1 MGEQAFTSMAAGED
15 AVDVPR
21 VGIGMLGYAFMGKAH
36 SNAYKTIPYMMYPPP
51 AIPEL
56 VAICG
61 RDQAAVAEAAARYG
75 FDRSY
80 TDWRA
85 MLEDDR
91 VQLFDNGGPND
102 AHAEPLGFGNARR
115 KHFRRAVA
123 ILEGDEVGTDLV
135 QGPYVVDRFLAV
147 MHAAVAHTRPVIV
160 GPVGVRAGTVERHRG
175 LVEPWTT
182 ENTVIDRI
190 AYSQTLIVAPGTDH
204 GGGHAPVQ
212 EGFAIH
218 PIPVRLGV
226 HQARKHP
233 FPAGV
238 DDLRP
243 GRNLN
248 LTGWAHSGD
257 PVALHDDY
265 GILNRRPAKAVD
277 QGPPLNDK
285 GALLLSPGAVG
296 QRRAQCHQDCA
307 SHQHSA

>member
-1 MGEQAFTSMAAGED
+1 MLDHRLHLAFVHIRIGIGREAGIGGPFLFIDGDLRAGIAGVNQHD
-15 AVDVPR
+15 AV
-21 VGIGMLGYAFMGKAH
+21 AH
-36 SNAYKTIPYMMYPPP
+36 FANFAGARLRPH
-51 AIPEL
+51 
-56 VAICG
+56 G
-61 RDQAAVAEAAARYG
+61 AEH
-75 FDRSY
+75 
-80 TDWRA
+80 
-85 MLEDDR
+85 
-91 VQLFDNGGPND
+91 D

-115 KHFRRAVA
+115 KHFRRAIA

-160 GPVGVRAGTVERHRG
+160 GPVGVRAGAVERHRG

-190 AYSQTLIVAPGTDH
+190 ARSQTLIVAPGTDH

-307 SHQHSA
+307 GHQHSA